1 MNKYKDTFHYSNKL
15 VTCDGSLIAKILFRF
30 KDMLMSNPVPFLF
43 LPYGVDGKGGNSC
56 LL

>member
-1 MNKYKDTFHYSNKL
+1 MKHYIIFHFGNEL